1 MQTFSAPYI
10 LVVDILR
17 LEKCILKRAE
27 SVVIE
32 KHVGLIMDWN
42 FTDNENFTDDDEYLF
57 EEFGSFLD
65 HITPARYAV
74 AGILIICGIFE
85 NAMICWVLVRTK
97 KYLRSFANFHL
108 LNLAITDMIFRVLA
122 VPDLLKDQLIARSDF
137 TCKVGEFFRNTTLAV
152 TFAILAG
159 LAFDRYIHIVHPFRA
174 RTVTWKQS
182 RNVIALSWTYS
193 LLCSAPFLYSIKC
206 RVEVNDETLEKI
218 SSCYDIPGL
227 PSRISLSV
235 FMVFSFIGPLV
246 FMVVVYSK
254 IVSSIW
260 SRARRKMTNKRMEK
274 TKMLAVKMMVIIL
287 LTYLVTWGPKLV
299 MKNMEVFNFE
309 EDTFES
315 AESEDEEADLE
326 NEFLMQLLE
335 VTFDTLSL
343 ASSVLNPIIFSYYNG
358 SFRGEMKNIF
368 LGIKR
373 AKCLKKRR
381 QRTGPQILNIHD
393 SSRSNGTNFT
403 NQSTS

>member
-1 MQTFSAPYI
+1 M
-10 LVVDILR
+10 
-17 LEKCILKRAE
+17 
-27 SVVIE
+27 IE
-32 KHVGLIMDWN
+32 KDEKDVGLIMESN
-42 FTDNENFTDDDEYLF
+42 FTDNENFTDIDDEYLF
-57 EEFGSFLD
+57 EGFGSFPD
-65 HITPARYAV
+65 HISPALFTV
-74 AGILIICGIFE
+74 SGILIICGILE
-85 NAMICWVLVRTK
+85 NAMICWILVRTK

-137 TCKVGEFFRNTTLAV
+137 TCKVGEFCRYTTLAV
-152 TFAILAG
+152 TFTLLAG
-159 LAFDRYIHIVHPFRA
+159 LAFDRYIHIIHPFRA

-206 RVEVNDETLEKI
+206 EVEVNDETLEKI

-246 FMVVVYSK
+246 FMAVVYSK
-254 IVSSIW
+254 IVTSLW
-260 SRARRKMTNKRMEK
+260 SRARRKITNKHMEK
-274 TKMLAVKMMVIIL
+274 TKLLAVKMMVVIVV
-287 LTYLVTWGPKLV
+287 TYLVTWGPKLV
-299 MKNMEVFNFE
+299 MKTMEVFNFE

-315 AESEDEEADLE
+315 AESEDKEADLE
-326 NEFLMQLLE
+326 NELLMQLLE
-335 VTFDTLSL
+335 VTFDTLAL
-343 ASSVLNPIIFSYYNG
+343 ASSVLNPIVFGYYNG

-373 AKCLKKRR
+373 AKCSKKRT
-381 QRTGPQILNIHD
+381 QRIGPPVLNIHG
-393 SSRSNGTNFT
+393 SSRSNETNFT
-403 NQSTS
+403 NQTTS